1 MTSGGF
7 SVMGGA
13 GVGEEKRKDGGWPR
27 ANYRGWPIC
36 GVDWAVL
43 PWDGC
48 YYGRGL
54 SVLRG

>member
-13 GVGEEKRKDGGWPR
+13 GAGEAKRKGGGWPR

-36 GVDWAVL
+36 GVDWV
-43 PWDGC
+43 
-48 YYGRGL
+48 
-54 SVLRG
+54 